1 MMVTGTISS
10 AIARTDVMDRA
21 DLTAGAN
28 PRSPI
33 ELAYL
38 LSKDIRRIALRI
50 TRSDSAAH
58 DVTQEVFVRVL
69 TRGGYDPSKATPEVW
84 VHIVA
89 HNTAIDWLRRE
100 TAHRR
105 RLAQSGAIHTATIP
119 VVEETVTA
127 RLEANHLQVAVAQLP
142 DVERAVVEL
151 AYFGGLSY
159 RQVAQQLGLAEG
171 TVKSRIRRALTR
183 LARLVG
189 PESPTPE

>member
-1 MMVTGTISS
+1 MVTGTTGSVM
-10 AIARTDVMDRA
+10 AHTDSLKRA
-21 DLTAGAN
+21 DPTAGAY
-28 PRSPI
+28 PPSPI
-33 ELAYL
+33 ELAYFL
-38 LSKDIRRIALRI
+38 GDEIRRIALRI

-69 TRGGYDPSKATPEVW
+69 TRGGYDPSKGTPEVW
-84 VHIVA
+84 VHMVA

-105 RLAQSGAIHTATIP
+105 RLAQTGAIHSATFP

-127 RLEANHLQVAVAQLP
+127 RLEANHLRVAVAQLP

-183 LARLVG
+183 LAHLVG
-189 PESPTPE
+189 PETTTAE